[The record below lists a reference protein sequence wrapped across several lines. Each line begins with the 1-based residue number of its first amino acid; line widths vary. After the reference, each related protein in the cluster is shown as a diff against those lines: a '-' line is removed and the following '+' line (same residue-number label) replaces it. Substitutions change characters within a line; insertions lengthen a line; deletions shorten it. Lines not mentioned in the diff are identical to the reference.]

1 MSARPYIWEKSYPPG
16 IHWDTP
22 IVTTTL
28 PALIERSAARFSDRP
43 AIEFRDRRLLYKELA
58 AASQRM
64 TAGLL
69 RQGIGRDTA
78 VGFYLPNTPDHPIA
92 LFGVTR
98 TGARVVQ
105 LSPLDA
111 ERELVHKIK
120 DSGARVM
127 LAINLPGLLPM
138 AQKLKAAGHIDLL
151 IVADDERWGPGP
163 VAALPIAEGDS
174 CISVSTLMNNELPA
188 HWPDISKDDIA
199 VLQYIGGTTGVP
211 KGAMLTH
218 ANLTA
223 SCAIYDSWF
232 IPQSSIKPGEARVI
246 CALPLF
252 HIFALSTLMLRNL
265 SNGNEV
271 MLRAKFDVETTFH
284 DIEVKRATYMNGVPT
299 MWIALCNAGVEKRDL
314 SSLVSCSSG
323 GAALPVEVEQR
334 FEALT
339 GKRLR
344 SGIGMTET
352 SPAAATQPVV
362 LRGKPGSCGLPLP
375 NIYIDVVALDDPHR
389 VLGLGETGEIRIS
402 GPNVARGYWNRP
414 EESAETFVDGR
425 FLSGDIG
432 YMDDEGYLW
441 VVDRKKDMVIF
452 GGFNVYP
459 RVVEEAIYEHP
470 DVQESIVIGVPDSY
484 RGEAIKAYVTM
495 KRGAAPLSLETLRAF
510 LADKIGRHEMPAALE
525 IRETLPRTSVGK
537 LSKKELVDEEKQ
549 KFQASSTP
557 AAELP
562 ASKPPL
568 HARS

>member
-1 MSARPYIWEKSYPPG
+1 MTARPYIWEKSYPPG
-16 IHWDTP
+16 IRWDTS

-28 PALIERSAARFSDRP
+28 PALIERSAARFPDRP
-43 AIEFRDRRLLYKELA
+43 AIEFRDRQLNYKELA
-58 AASQRM
+58 AASQCL

-69 RQGIGRDTA
+69 RLGIGRGTA

-111 ERELVHKIK
+111 ERELIHKIK
-120 DSGARVM
+120 DSDARIV
-127 LAINLPGLLPM
+127 LTINLPGLLPM
-138 AQKLKAAGHIDLL
+138 AESLKAAGHIDLL

-163 VAALPIAEGDS
+163 IPSLPISETDG
-174 CISVSTLMNNELPA
+174 CIRLATLMNCELPA
-188 HWPDISKDDIA
+188 RVPAISKDDIA
-199 VLQYIGGTTGVP
+199 LLQYTGGTTGVP

-223 SCAIYDSWF
+223 SCAIYDAWF
-232 IPQSSIKPGEARVI
+232 NPQSSVRPGEARVI

-252 HIFALSTLMLRNL
+252 HIFALSTVMLRNL
-265 SNGNEV
+265 SNGNEIF
-271 MLRAKFDVETTFH
+271 LRPKFDVETTLH
-284 DIEVKRATYMNGVPT
+284 DIEVKRATHMNGVPT

-352 SPAAATQPVV
+352 SPAASTQPVV
-362 LRGKPGSCGLPLP
+362 FRGKPGSCGLPLP
-375 NIYIDVVALDDPHR
+375 GIYIDIVALDDPHR
-389 VLGLGETGEIRIS
+389 VLALGETGEIRIE
-402 GPNVARGYWNRP
+402 GPNVAGGYWNHP
-414 EESAETFVDGR
+414 EESAETFIDGR

-432 YMDDEGYLW
+432 YMDEDGYVW
-441 VVDRKKDMVIF
+441 VVDRKKDMVIS

-459 RVVEEAIYEHP
+459 RVVEDAIYEHP
-470 DVQESIVIGVPDSY
+470 DIHEAIVIGIPDAY
-484 RGEAIKAYVTM
+484 RGEAIKAFVTM
-495 KRGAAPLSLETLRAF
+495 KRGATPISLETMCAF

-525 IRETLPRTSVGK
+525 IRETLPRTAIGK
-537 LSKKELVDEEKQ
+537 LSKKELVEEEKQ
-549 KFQASSTP
+549 KFQSHE
-557 AAELP
+557 AAN
-562 ASKPPL
+562 A
-568 HARS
+568 

>member
-1 MSARPYIWEKSYPPG
+1 MTARRYIWEKSYPPG
-16 IHWDTP
+16 IRWDTP
-22 IVTTTL
+22 IETTTL
-28 PALIERSAARFSDRP
+28 PALIERSAARFPDRP
-43 AIEFRDRRLLYKELA
+43 AIEFRDRQLLYKELA
-58 AASQRM
+58 AASQRL

-69 RQGIGRDTA
+69 RLGIGRGTA

-111 ERELVHKIK
+111 ERELIHKLK
-120 DSGARVM
+120 DSGARIV
-127 LAINLPGLLPM
+127 LTINLPGLLPM
-138 AQKLKAAGHIDLL
+138 AARLKAAGHIDLL

-163 VAALPIAEGDS
+163 VTPLPIAETAD
-174 CISVSTLMNNELPA
+174 CVSLRTLMNTEIPARLPE
-188 HWPDISKDDIA
+188 ISKDDVA
-199 VLQYIGGTTGVP
+199 VLQYTGGTTGIP

-223 SCAIYDSWF
+223 SCAIYDAWF
-232 IPQSSIKPGEARVI
+232 IPQSSVKPGEARVI

-252 HIFALSTLMLRNL
+252 HIFALSTVMLRNL
-265 SNGNEV
+265 SNGNEIL
-271 MLRAKFDVETTFH
+271 LRPKFDVETTFH
-284 DIEVKRATYMNGVPT
+284 DIEVKHATHMNGVPT

-323 GAALPVEVEQR
+323 GAALPAEVEQR

-352 SPAAATQPVV
+352 SPAASTQPVV
-362 LRGKPGSCGLPLP
+362 FRGKPGSCGLPLP
-375 NIYIDVVALDDPHR
+375 GIYIDIVALDDPHR
-389 VLGLGETGEIRIS
+389 VLAQGETGEIRIK

-414 EESAETFVDGR
+414 EESAETFIDGR

-432 YMDDEGYLW
+432 YMDEDGYVW
-441 VVDRKKDMVIF
+441 VVDRKKDVVIS

-459 RVVEEAIYEHP
+459 RVVEDAIYEHP
-470 DVQESIVIGVPDSY
+470 DIHEAIVIGIPDAY
-484 RGEAIKAYVTM
+484 RGEAIKAFVTM
-495 KRGAAPLSLETLRAF
+495 KRGAAPVSLETMRAF

-525 IRETLPRTSVGK
+525 IRATLPRTAIGK
-537 LSKKELVDEEKQ
+537 LSKKELVEEERL
-549 KFQASSTP
+549 KFKSRE
-557 AAELP
+557 AANV
-562 ASKPPL
+562 
-568 HARS
+568 

>member
-1 MSARPYIWEKSYPPG
+1 MTARPYIWEKSYPPG
-16 IHWDTP
+16 ISWDTP

-28 PALIERSAARFSDRP
+28 PELIERSAARVPDRP
-43 AIEFRDRRLLYKELA
+43 AIEFRDRRLLYKDLV
-58 AASQRM
+58 AASQRL
-64 TAGLL
+64 TSGLL
-69 RQGIGRDTA
+69 RHGIGRDTA

-111 ERELVHKIK
+111 EREIIHKIK

-127 LAINLPGLLPM
+127 LTINQPGLLPM

-151 IVADDERWGPGP
+151 IVADDERWGPGGT
-163 VAALPIAEGDS
+163 AAPLPIIEGDG
-174 CISVSTLMNNELPA
+174 CVSLATLMQGDLPTRF
-188 HWPDISKDDIA
+188 PDISKDDIA
-199 VLQYIGGTTGVP
+199 VLQYTGGTTGVP

-232 IPQSSIKPGEARVI
+232 NPQSSIKPGAARVI

-252 HIFALSTLMLRNL
+252 HIYALSTVMLRNL

-271 MLRAKFDVETTFH
+271 MLRSRFDVETTFH
-284 DIEVKRATYMNGVPT
+284 DIEVKRATHMNGVPT

-323 GAALPVEVEQR
+323 GAALPVDVEQR

-362 LRGKPGSCGLPLP
+362 LRGKLGSCGLPLP
-375 NIYIDVVALDDPHR
+375 GIFIDIVARDDPHR
-389 VLGLGETGEIRIS
+389 ILELGETGEVRIK

-414 EESAETFVDGR
+414 EESAETFIDGR

-432 YMDDEGYLW
+432 YMDEDGYVW
-441 VVDRKKDMVIF
+441 VVDRKKDMVIS

-459 RVVEEAIYEHP
+459 RVVEDAIYEHP
-470 DVQESIVIGVPDSY
+470 DIHEAIVIGVPDAY
-484 RGEAIKAYVTM
+484 RGEAIKAFVTLR
-495 KRGAAPLSLETLRAF
+495 RGAAPLTLETLRTF
-510 LADKIGRHEMPAALE
+510 LADKIGRHELPAALE
-525 IRETLPRTSVGK
+525 IRDTLPHTSVGK
-537 LSKKELVDEEKQ
+537 LSKKELVEEEKL
-549 KFQASSTP
+549 KFQSHE
-557 AAELP
+557 AANV
-562 ASKPPL
+562 
-568 HARS
+568 